1 MFASNFSEYKGNQN
15 LYKGNQM
22 FASNFSEYK
31 GNQNLLKFRWMT
43 KVMESLVNLREYK
56 DNLTLF

>member
-31 GNQNLLKFRWMT
+31 GNQNLT